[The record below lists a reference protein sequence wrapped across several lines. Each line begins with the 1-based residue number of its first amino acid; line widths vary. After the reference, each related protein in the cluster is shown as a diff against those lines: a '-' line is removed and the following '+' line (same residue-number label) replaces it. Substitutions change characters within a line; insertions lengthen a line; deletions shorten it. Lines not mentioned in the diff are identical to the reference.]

1 MKLLLLRCPRCTQ
14 ALAPNQEDRVVQCP
28 NCRGAVSIDEG
39 RLSLLAAQYAAPI
52 RDNPPSWLPFWVYRG
67 KVTIKE
73 RKTQGGRSAEKDAQA
88 FWAQPRRVYI
98 PAWECDLAEARDIVR
113 NLLEKQPFL
122 EGIIPPDT
130 VRFLPAV
137 LTADDARKLLDL
149 VIVSIEA
156 RRQDWMESLDYD
168 LRLDSQALW
177 ILPAENKDGQWKI
190 LIKNA

>member
-14 ALAPNQEDRVVQCP
+14 ALAPHQEDRVVQCP
-28 NCRGAVSIDEG
+28 NCRGAVSIDDG

-52 RDNPPSWLPFWVYRG
+52 RDEPPSWLPFWVYRG

-73 RKTQGGRSAEKDAQA
+73 RKTQGGRSAEKEAQA

-98 PAWECDLAEARDIVR
+98 PAWECELDQVR
-113 NLLEKQPFL
+113 NLIRLLLEKQPFL
-122 EGIIPPDT
+122 EGIIPPAT
-130 VRFLPAV
+130 ASFLPAV
-137 LTADDARKLLDL
+137 LTAEDARKLLDL

-156 RRQDWMESLDYD
+156 NRKDWMESLDYD

-177 ILPAENKDGQWKI
+177 LLPAEFKSDIWKI
-190 LIKNA
+190 LIKNI